1 MKRRTFLLG
10 SLGGAG
16 LITLG
21 GCSGGEDESSAP
33 TTLELGGGTDPATRP
48 TLRLMGDD
56 HGFPSP
62 FAYMRGPGYV
72 KTSLIYDTLVWKDS
86 TGELLP
92 WLAESF
98 DSSDDGL
105 LYTFEL
111 RPGATW
117 HDGQPVTADD
127 VAFTFEYFRSQM
139 ISPQVIIQPL
149 PEFDEV
155 VATGERTVEFRLAA
169 PLAPFFGFG
178 GVGSVPIVPQH
189 IWSSIENAAMESDP
203 AVLVG
208 SGPYRL
214 ESYSQGEGGYL
225 YEAYDEHY
233 LGTPFV
239 RRLEYRPVGDALAG
253 VAAGDLDVAT
263 ASGVIP
269 AVLEPF
275 RANPE
280 LEVLDAPSG
289 NAGSGLFWNLA
300 RGGAL
305 ADVRFRH
312 ACAMAIDR
320 DDMVQRLHGGNA
332 EPGNPGWIPRANPFH
347 ADVEQYP
354 FDPAGAEALLDEA
367 GYARAEEG
375 GVRQDPDGQAL
386 RFTLL
391 VTGMSPVIDLVVGAL
406 GAVGVELTPQALD
419 TPSFNQQVIA
429 GESEMSIIGFGGMNT
444 DHAPG
449 YLRQVYSSNTRTTQH
464 AQGYV
469 NPEVDRLCEQQ
480 QQEIDESQQM
490 ETVAEIQRLIAE
502 DLPILPLVYPDSFT
516 IYNKAA
522 FDAWYYTEGGVG
534 STVPAIDN
542 KHVFLTGRQAGLDIR
557 AIDEGE

>member
-1 MKRRTFLLG
+1 LVVDR
-10 SLGGAG
+10 
-16 LITLG
+16 
-21 GCSGGEDESSAP
+21 E
-33 TTLELGGGTDPATRP
+33 
-48 TLRLMGDD
+48 
-56 HGFPSP
+56 
-62 FAYMRGPGYV
+62 RGN
-72 KTSLIYDTLVWKDS
+72 
-86 TGELLP
+86 
-92 WLAESF
+92 
-98 DSSDDGL
+98 
-105 LYTFEL
+105 
-111 RPGATW
+111 
-117 HDGQPVTADD
+117 
-127 VAFTFEYFRSQM
+127 
-139 ISPQVIIQPL
+139 
-149 PEFDEV
+149 
-155 VATGERTVEFRLAA
+155 GERSRRVRRLRSLS
-169 PLAPFFGFG
+169 P
-178 GVGSVPIVPQH
+178 
-189 IWSSIENAAMESDP
+189 
-203 AVLVG
+203 
-208 SGPYRL
+208 
-214 ESYSQGEGGYL
+214 SYSQGEGAYL

-275 RANPE
+275 RANPD

-332 EPGNPGWIPRANPFH
+332 EPGNPGWIPMANRFH
-347 ADVEQYP
+347 VDVEQYP
-354 FDPAGAEALLDEA
+354 FDPAGAEALLDGA
-367 GYARAEEG
+367 GYARAGEG
-375 GVRQDPDGQAL
+375 GVRQGADGQPL

-391 VTGMSPVIDLVVGAL
+391 VTGMSPVVDLVVGAL

-469 NPEVDRLCEQQ
+469 NPDVDRLCEQQ

-502 DLPILPLVYPDSFT
+502 DLPILPLVYPDSFA
-516 IYNKAA
+516 IFNKTA

-557 AIDEGE
+557 PIGEGE

>member
-1 MKRRTFLLG
+1 MRRRTFLLG
-10 SLGGAG
+10 TVGGTG
-16 LITLG
+16 LIVLG
-21 GCSGGEDESSAP
+21 GCNGGDDDAATP
-33 TTLELGGGTDPATRP
+33 TTGGQGSNTPARRP
-48 TLRLMGDD
+48 TLRLAGEDA
-56 HGFPSP
+56 GFPSP

-72 KTSLIYDTLVWKDS
+72 KASLIYDTLVWKDS
-86 TGELLP
+86 TGEFLP

-98 DSSDDGL
+98 ESSDDGL
-105 LYTFEL
+105 LHTFQL
-111 RPGATW
+111 RPDATW
-117 HDGQPVTADD
+117 HDGQPVTAED
-127 VAFTFEYFRSQM
+127 VAFTFEYFRSQT
-139 ISPQVIIQPL
+139 ISPQVIVQPL

-155 VATGERTVEFRLAA
+155 VATGEHTVEFRLNA

-178 GVGSVPIVPQH
+178 GVGSVPIVPRH
-189 IWSSIENAAMESDP
+189 IWSSIQNAAMESDP

-214 ESYSQGEGGYL
+214 ESYSQGEGAYL
-225 YEAYDEHY
+225 YEAYAEHY

-253 VAAGDLDVAT
+253 VQAGQLDVAT

-275 RANPE
+275 RANPD
-280 LEVLDAPSG
+280 LVVLDAPPG
-289 NAGSGLFWNLA
+289 NSGSGLFWNLA
-300 RGGAL
+300 QGGAL

-332 EPGNPGWIPRANPFH
+332 EPGNPGWIPRANRFH

-354 FDPAGAEALLDEA
+354 FDPAAAEALLDNA
-367 GYARAEEG
+367 GYARAGDG
-375 GVRQDPDGQAL
+375 GVRQGPDGQPL

-391 VTGMSPVIDLVVGAL
+391 VTGRSPVVDLVVGAL

-419 TPSFNQQVIA
+419 TPSFNQRVIA
-429 GESEMSIIGFGGMNT
+429 GESQMSIIGFGGMNT

-480 QQEIDESQQM
+480 QREIDESQQM
-490 ETVAEIQRLIAE
+490 KTVAEIQRLIAE
-502 DLPILPLVYPDSFT
+502 DLPILPLVYPDSFA
-516 IYNKAA
+516 IYDKAA

-542 KHVFLTGRQAGLDIR
+542 KHVFLTGRQTGLDIR
-557 AIDEGE
+557 PIIEGE